1 MRIFLDNGF
10 LEYETVGTGI
20 PVLFIHGFPLS
31 RKMWSPQL
39 KGLSD
44 FGLLVSLDLRG
55 HGDSYPFDGPYSM
68 ELLADDCVKL
78 MEFLNVRPPFV
89 VCGLSMGGYVIMAM
103 YRKYPELFRGMILSS
118 TRPEPDS
125 PDAKKVRDELIRNT
139 KVNGTRIIADTMLP
153 NLFSSVTLTKN
164 PRLSEQIQIMMTKT
178 SVQGIIGALQGIRDR
193 PDSGSLLSQITC
205 PVLIVHGTDDRIVP
219 MNEAGLM
226 EHKISNSHLVKIKDA
241 GHLPNLEQPVKYN
254 QTLRDFLRSLS

>member
-1 MRIFLDNGF
+1 MRFFLDNGF

-39 KGLSD
+39 KSLSNIA
-44 FGLLVSLDLRG
+44 LLISIDLRG

-78 MEFLNVRPPFV
+78 MEFLNVLPPFV

-103 YRKYPELFRGMILSS
+103 YRKYPELFRGMILTS

-139 KVNGTRIIADTMLP
+139 QVNGTRIIADTMLS
-153 NLFSSVTLTKN
+153 NLFSSVTLIKN
-164 PRLSEQIQIMMTKT
+164 PRLPEQIHIMMTKT
-178 SVQGIIGALQGIRDR
+178 SMQGIIGALQGIRDR
-193 PDSGSLLSQITC
+193 PDSVLLLNQISC

-219 MNEAGLM
+219 MNEAELM
-226 EHKISNSHLVKIKDA
+226 ERKISNSHIGKNK
-241 GHLPNLEQPVKYN
+241 
-254 QTLRDFLRSLS
+254 RRRSFAKPGTTS